1 MKLHSVQE
9 TQGSDKSVT
18 HESIVHEPTVAHES
32 MTVHESAV
40 VHEPAVA
47 HETVTNENSD
57 PRSRHDDPLLDG
69 LLILCALQGKSVS
82 RTTLTAGL
90 PLANQRLS
98 VKLLPRAAAR
108 AGLQGRVLKRSLN
121 KIPDMSLPAMLL
133 LREGRAAILLGWNAD
148 GSARLMPSE
157 TEGGEISVEHNTLQ
171 QNYLGLVMFA
181 QPRHQFDLQN
191 PSLIPRTKSWFKDTL
206 KLSRSLYLDA
216 VLATLLVNIIALA
229 TPLFVMNVY
238 DRVVPNQAT
247 STLWV
252 LAIGVT
258 GAFVFDLILKTLRG
272 VCLDMAGKKTD
283 LIISA
288 TLFERITGMS
298 MKARPSR
305 VGSFAQNIHEF
316 QSLRDFLSSLTL
328 TTLIDFPFTL
338 LLLLVIGII
347 GGPLVWVSI
356 LAYPIALL
364 ASWAMQKPLSA
375 TIEKTMH
382 LASERQATLIETLS
396 CLDAIKVN
404 NAESERQHQWEQ
416 TIGSLSKLEMRAKVL
431 SSLAVNLTQWFQQFA
446 GVAMIVV
453 GVYMLING
461 KLSMGGL
468 IACYMLNGRALMP
481 LGQLSGLVSRYQ
493 QARLTMQ
500 TTEQMMQLPQERS
513 DNERPLKRESIRGGI
528 EFRDVT
534 FNYPEQKTSSL
545 QSISL
550 TIAPGE
556 KVGVIGR
563 SGSGKSSLQKLIVN
577 LYQPNTGNIL
587 IDGVDARQLDVSDLR
602 HNIGYV
608 PQDIQLFSGSLRNNL
623 ISGARYV
630 EDEAMLR
637 AAEISGVN
645 EFARLH
651 PDGYNLQVG
660 ERGQQLS
667 GGQRQ
672 AVAIARAL
680 LLDPPILVLDE
691 PTSSMD
697 NTSEDR
703 LKQALAPVIAEKTLL
718 LVTHRVSM
726 LALVDRLVIVDKGK
740 IIADGPKAIV
750 MDALKKGQINASR

>member
-1 MKLHSVQE
+1 MKLHSVHDTNTPDESGIQE
-9 TQGSDKSVT
+9 
-18 HESIVHEPTVAHES
+18 H
-32 MTVHESAV
+32 
-40 VHEPAVA
+40 
-47 HETVTNENSD
+47 SD
-57 PRSRHDDPLLDG
+57 PRSRHDDPLLDS

-82 RTTLTAGL
+82 RSTLTAGL
-90 PLANQRLS
+90 PLAAQRLS

-108 AGLQGRVLKRSLN
+108 AGLQGRVLKRPLD
-121 KIPDMSLPAMLL
+121 KIAAMSLPAMLL

-148 GSARLMPSE
+148 GDARIMPSE
-157 TEGGEISVEHNTLQ
+157 TEGGEITVDRPTLEQ
-171 QNYLGLVMFA
+171 DYLGLVMFA
-181 QPRHQFDLQN
+181 QPRHQFDIQSD
-191 PSLIPRTKSWFKDTL
+191 SLIPRTKSWFKDTL
-206 KLSRSLYLDA
+206 KLSRFLYMDA
-216 VLATLLVNIIALA
+216 VLASLLVNIIALA
-229 TPLFVMNVY
+229 TPLFIMNVY

-247 STLWV
+247 ATLWV
-252 LAIGVT
+252 LATGIT
-258 GAFVFDLILKTLRG
+258 GAFIFDLILKTLRG
-272 VCLDMAGKKTD
+272 ICLDIAGKKTD

-298 MKARPSR
+298 MKARPAR
-305 VGSFAQNIHEF
+305 VGNFAQNIHEF

-328 TTLIDFPFTL
+328 TSLIDFPFTL

-364 ASWAMQKPLSA
+364 ASWALQKPLTA
-375 TIEKTMH
+375 AIEKTMH

-396 CLDAIKVN
+396 SLDAIKVN
-404 NAESERQHQWEQ
+404 NAESERQYVWEQ
-416 TIGSLSKLEMRAKVL
+416 TIGSLSRLEMRAKTL
-431 SSLAVNLTQWFQQFA
+431 SSLAVNLTQWIQQFA

-453 GVYMLING
+453 GVYMLIDG

-468 IACYMLNGRALMP
+468 IACYMLNGRALIPM
-481 LGQLSGLVSRYQ
+481 GQLSGLVTRYQ
-493 QARLTMQ
+493 QARLTMT
-500 TTEQMMQLPQERS
+500 TTEQMMQLPQER
-513 DNERPLKRESIRGGI
+513 NEHEHPLKRENIRGGI

-534 FNYPEQKTSSL
+534 FHYPEQKNSSL
-545 QSISL
+545 QGINISI
-550 TIAPGE
+550 AAGE
-556 KVGVIGR
+556 KVGIIGR

-577 LYQPNTGNIL
+577 LYQADTGNIL
-587 IDGVDARQLDVSDLR
+587 IDGVDVRQLDVSDLR

-608 PQDIQLFSGSLRNNL
+608 PQDIQLFSGSLRDNL
-623 ISGARYV
+623 IIGARYV
-630 EDEAMLR
+630 EDETMLQ
-637 AAEISGVN
+637 AAEIAGVN

-672 AVAIARAL
+672 SVALARAL
-680 LLDPPILVLDE
+680 LLDPPILIFDE

-703 LKQALAPVIAEKTLL
+703 LKKALVPVVANKTLL
-718 LVTHRVSM
+718 LVTHRASM
-726 LALVDRLVIVDKGK
+726 LTLVDRLIIVDKGR

>member
-1 MKLHSVQE
+1 MKLHSVHDTNTPDESGIQE
-9 TQGSDKSVT
+9 
-18 HESIVHEPTVAHES
+18 H
-32 MTVHESAV
+32 
-40 VHEPAVA
+40 
-47 HETVTNENSD
+47 SD
-57 PRSRHDDPLLDG
+57 PRSRHDDPLLDS

-82 RTTLTAGL
+82 RSTLTAGL
-90 PLANQRLS
+90 PLAAQRLS

-108 AGLQGRVLKRSLN
+108 AGLQGRVLKRPLD
-121 KIPDMSLPAMLL
+121 KIAAMSLPAMLL

-148 GSARLMPSE
+148 GDARIMPSE
-157 TEGGEISVEHNTLQ
+157 TEGGEITVDRPTLEQ
-171 QNYLGLVMFA
+171 DYLGLVMFA
-181 QPRHQFDLQN
+181 QPRHQFDIQSD
-191 PSLIPRTKSWFKDTL
+191 SLIPRTKSWFKDTL
-206 KLSRSLYLDA
+206 KLSRFLYMDA
-216 VLATLLVNIIALA
+216 VLASLLVNIIALA
-229 TPLFVMNVY
+229 TPLFIMNVY

-247 STLWV
+247 ATLWV
-252 LAIGVT
+252 LATGIT
-258 GAFVFDLILKTLRG
+258 GAFIFDLILKTLRG
-272 VCLDMAGKKTD
+272 ICLDIAGKKTD

-298 MKARPSR
+298 MKARPAR
-305 VGSFAQNIHEF
+305 VGNFAQNIHEF

-328 TTLIDFPFTL
+328 TSLIDFPFTL

-364 ASWAMQKPLSA
+364 ASWALQKPLTSA
-375 TIEKTMH
+375 IEKTMH

-396 CLDAIKVN
+396 SLDAIKVN
-404 NAESERQHQWEQ
+404 NAESERQYVWEQ
-416 TIGSLSKLEMRAKVL
+416 TIGSLSRLEMRAKTL
-431 SSLAVNLTQWFQQFA
+431 SSLAVNLTQWIQQFA

-453 GVYMLING
+453 GVYMLIDG

-468 IACYMLNGRALMP
+468 IACYMLNGRALIP
-481 LGQLSGLVSRYQ
+481 LGQLSGLVTRYQ
-493 QARLTMQ
+493 QARLTMT
-500 TTEQMMQLPQERS
+500 TTEQMMQLPQER
-513 DNERPLKRESIRGGI
+513 NEHEHPLKRENIRGGI

-534 FNYPEQKTSSL
+534 FHYPEQKNSSL
-545 QSISL
+545 QGINISI
-550 TIAPGE
+550 AAGE
-556 KVGVIGR
+556 KVGIIGR

-577 LYQPNTGNIL
+577 LYQADTGNIL
-587 IDGVDARQLDVSDLR
+587 IDGVDVRQLDVSDLR

-608 PQDIQLFSGSLRNNL
+608 PQDIQLFSGSLRDNL
-623 ISGARYV
+623 IIGARYV
-630 EDEAMLR
+630 EDETMLQ
-637 AAEISGVN
+637 AAEIAGVN

-672 AVAIARAL
+672 SVALARAL
-680 LLDPPILVLDE
+680 LLDPPILIFDE

-703 LKQALAPVIAEKTLL
+703 LKKALVPVVANKTLL
-718 LVTHRVSM
+718 LVTHRASM
-726 LALVDRLVIVDKGK
+726 LTLVDRLIIVDKGR

>member
-9 TQGSDKSVT
+9 TKGSDELVT
-18 HESIVHEPTVAHES
+18 HEPTIHEPIVH
-32 MTVHESAV
+32 
-40 VHEPAVA
+40 
-47 HETVTNENSD
+47 ENSD

-121 KIPDMSLPAMLL
+121 KISEMSLPAMLL
-133 LREGRAAILLGWNAD
+133 LREGGAAILLGWNVD

-191 PSLIPRTKSWFKDTL
+191 PSLIPHTKSWFRDTL

-216 VLATLLVNIIALA
+216 ILASLLVNIIALA

-247 STLWV
+247 ATLWV

-272 VCLDMAGKKTD
+272 ICLDMAGKKTD

-298 MKARPSR
+298 MKARPPR

-416 TIGSLSKLEMRAKVL
+416 TIGSLSKLEMRVKAL

-453 GVYMLING
+453 GVYLLING

-513 DNERPLKRESIRGGI
+513 DNEHPLKRESIRGGI

-703 LKQALAPVIAEKTLL
+703 LKQALTPIIAEKTLL

>member
-1 MKLHSVQE
+1 MKLHSVQDE
-9 TQGSDKSVT
+9 TRRPGEAVESDP
-18 HESIVHEPTVAHES
+18 IIP
-32 MTVHESAV
+32 
-40 VHEPAVA
+40 
-47 HETVTNENSD
+47 ENSD
-57 PRSRHDDPLLDG
+57 PRSRHDDPLLDS
-69 LLILCALQGKSVS
+69 LLILCTLQGKPAS

-90 PLANQRLS
+90 PLANQRLP

-108 AGLQGRVLKRSLN
+108 AGLQGRVLRRPLN
-121 KIPDMSLPAMLL
+121 KIPTLSLPAMLL
-133 LREGRAAILLGWNAD
+133 LREGRAAILLGWNDD
-148 GSARLMPSE
+148 GSARIMPSE
-157 TEGGEISVEHNTLQ
+157 TEGGEITVEYNTLQ
-171 QNYLGLVMFA
+171 QHYLGLVMFA
-181 QPRHQFDLQN
+181 QPRHQFDIQHN
-191 PSLIPRTKSWFKDTL
+191 SLIPRTKSWFKDTL
-206 KLSRSLYLDA
+206 KLSRFLYLDA
-216 VLATLLVNIIALA
+216 VLASLLINIIALA

-247 STLWV
+247 ATLWV
-252 LAIGVT
+252 LAIGIT
-258 GAFVFDLILKTLRG
+258 GAFIFDLILKSLRG
-272 VCLDMAGKKTD
+272 LCLDMAGKKTD

-298 MKARPSR
+298 MKARPAR

-328 TTLIDFPFTL
+328 ATLIDIPFTL

-347 GGPLVWVSI
+347 GGPLVWISI

-364 ASWAMQKPLSA
+364 ASWALQKPLSA

-396 CLDAIKVN
+396 GLDAIKVN
-404 NAESERQHQWEQ
+404 NAESERQHLWEQ
-416 TIGSLSKLEMRAKVL
+416 TIGSLSRLELRVKAL
-431 SSLAVNLTQWFQQFA
+431 SSLAVNLTLWLQQFA
-446 GVAMIVV
+446 GVAMIVA
-453 GVYMLING
+453 GVYLLING
-461 KLSMGGL
+461 ELSMGGL

-481 LGQLSGLVSRYQ
+481 LGQLSGLVNRYQ
-493 QARLTMQ
+493 QARLTMD
-500 TTEQMMQLPQERS
+500 TTEHMMQLPQERS
-513 DNERPLKRESIRGGI
+513 DNERPLKRESIRGSI

-534 FNYPEQKTSSL
+534 FNYPDQKNSSL
-545 QSISL
+545 RGINL

-556 KVGVIGR
+556 KIGIIGR

-577 LYQPNTGNIL
+577 LYQPSTGNLL

-602 HNIGYV
+602 HSIGYV
-608 PQDIQLFSGSLRNNL
+608 PQDIQLFSGTLRDNL

-637 AAEISGVN
+637 AAEIAGVN

-672 AVAIARAL
+672 AVALARAL
-680 LLDPPILVLDE
+680 LLDPPILVFDE

-697 NTSEDR
+697 NTSEDL
-703 LKQALAPVIAEKTLL
+703 LKRTLAPVIANKTLL

-726 LALVDRLVIVDKGK
+726 LALVDRLVIFDKGR